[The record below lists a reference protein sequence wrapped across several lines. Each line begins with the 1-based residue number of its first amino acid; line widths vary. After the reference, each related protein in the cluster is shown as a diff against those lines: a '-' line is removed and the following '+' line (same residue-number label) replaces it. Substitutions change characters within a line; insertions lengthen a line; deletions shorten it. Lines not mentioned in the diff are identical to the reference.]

1 MSKPFDTSELITR
14 INGLINS
21 RKMIRSKIE
30 AELSLPTTVQ
40 PARSSFT
47 EKLRYEI
54 VQNLTKPEF
63 SIDVLAQALAMSRRT
78 LARKCQDECQQTVGQ
93 FITEVRM
100 QTALKLLKEQ
110 QLSISEIAYGT
121 GFESLSY
128 FSRTFKKLYGKSPS
142 ALV

>member
-1 MSKPFDTSELITR
+1 
-14 INGLINS
+14 
-21 RKMIRSKIE
+21 
-30 AELSLPTTVQ
+30 
-40 PARSSFT
+40 
-47 EKLRYEI
+47 
-54 VQNLTKPEF
+54 
-63 SIDVLAQALAMSRRT
+63 
-78 LARKCQDECQQTVGQ
+78 
-93 FITEVRM
+93 M